1 MDWLKDT
8 LAFETRGK
16 GMYLITKA
24 VQDLISEWKVQEG
37 MCTLFVP
44 HTSASLALSESYDPD
59 ARADVEQFFERIAPE
74 NQAWHKHT
82 LEGGDDSPSHMRA
95 VISHNSLTIP
105 VDQRTLSLGTWQG
118 IYFFE
123 HRHAPMQRKVLVR
136 CLKVI

>member
-8 LAFETRGK
+8 LTFETRGK
-16 GMYLITKA
+16 GMYLITRD
-24 VQDLISEWKVQEG
+24 VQQLLTEWKVQEG
-37 MCTLFVP
+37 QITLFVP

-74 NQAWHKHT
+74 NQTWHKHT

-105 VDQRTLSLGTWQG
+105 VDQRKLSLGTWQG
-118 IYFFE
+118 IYLFE

-136 CLKVI
+136 CLKVT

>member
-16 GMYLITKA
+16 GMYLITRE
-24 VQDLISEWKVQEG
+24 VQNLITTWKIQEG
-37 MCTLFVP
+37 LCTLFVP
-44 HTSASLALSESYDPD
+44 HTSASLALSENYDPD

-95 VISHNSLTIP
+95 VISHNSLSIP
-105 VDQRTLSLGTWQG
+105 IDQRKLSLGSWQG

-123 HRHAPMQRKVLVR
+123 HRQAPMQRIVQVR
-136 CLKVI
+136 CLKVT